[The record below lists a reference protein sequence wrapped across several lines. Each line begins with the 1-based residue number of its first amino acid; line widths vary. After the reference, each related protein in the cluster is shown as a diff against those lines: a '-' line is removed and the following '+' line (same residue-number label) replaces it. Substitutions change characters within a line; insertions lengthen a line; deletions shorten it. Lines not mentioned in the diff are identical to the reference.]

1 MAQTGFLSN
10 EAIVKAQTLRQVFQT
25 CKEIDVIEFVRE
37 PNEESI
43 LLLNLIRLF
52 YSYKGGDVL
61 QHARN
66 TLKQA
71 RYENLVKNFCYKVNV
86 ILKKKF
92 IDQLQRMCNTR
103 KNMRETLPERMNPKT
118 PSTAPQSPSKTPST
132 APQSPSKT
140 PSTAPQSPSKTPS
153 TAPQSSSSTPQSI
166 PSSVATFF
174 TPSSTAASFFT
185 ASEGVRTPKT
195 PKSASPLQFA
205 DNSPPVTPQ
214 MIAEA
219 QQVLN
224 EIVQQA
230 EIPQAAV
237 AQIEQLMDNV
247 PQTPQQVN
255 EIVEAAVQI
264 ANRASP
270 ARQIGARERAYLG
283 ISKTHRMETRSS
295 KRSLRSDT
303 SKTNKKPR
311 WK

>member
-25 CKEIDVIEFVRE
+25 CKEMDVLEFVRE

-43 LLLNLIRLF
+43 LLLNLIQLF

-61 QHARN
+61 QHAQN
-66 TLKQA
+66 KLKQA
-71 RYENLVKNFCYKVNV
+71 RYEKLVKNFCYKVNV
-86 ILKKKF
+86 ILRKKF
-92 IDQLQRMCNTR
+92 IDQLQRMCDTR
-103 KNMRETLPERMNPKT
+103 KKMRETLPERMNPKT

-132 APQSPSKT
+132 APQSLRGTPQIPSSVAT
-140 PSTAPQSPSKTPS
+140 FFTTSEGVKTPS
-153 TAPQSSSSTPQSI
+153 TAPQSSST
-166 PSSVATFF
+166 VT
-174 TPSSTAASFFT
+174 SFFT
-185 ASEGVRTPKT
+185 ASEGVRTPRT
-195 PKSASPLQFA
+195 PRSASPLQFA

-270 ARQIGARERAYLG
+270 ARPIGARERAYLG